1 MNERY
6 KLPIP
11 LAALF
16 AFVAFGGGF
25 ATTFMIIMVGGWR
38 LRVEQAANYIG
49 PYGISEN
56 QTANISFFVAIG
68 VAAFVFR
75 FLRSKISPNAVFHL
89 FFLSG
94 LSLLAYSIWIMAFII
109 RLLNSDL
116 EKIDK
121 MFGGWLVVADGVRS
135 ILFILLWTIP
145 AALLLLAFATIYDK
159 RMPHKRK
166 CQPS

>member
-94 LSLLAYSIWIMAFII
+94 LSLLAYSIWIMA
-109 RLLNSDL
+109 
-116 EKIDK
+116 
-121 MFGGWLVVADGVRS
+121 
-135 ILFILLWTIP
+135 
-145 AALLLLAFATIYDK
+145 
-159 RMPHKRK
+159 
-166 CQPS
+166 